1 MSANRAALLLL
12 LCGLLLAPAVY
23 GAEQAVSPV
32 AQPVGLGTASPELAP
47 PDAAPADGV
56 EPDPVAARAL
66 EEVKAGDEPEPE
78 ESGMPGGIKHV
89 TLTNRTSFGMVGP
102 TMFFEYGLQAEIAS
116 RHFGVKLHWA
126 YWDPIESLVG
136 LSYSLG
142 FGFHYYPF
150 GAGPNGLYVG
160 PGFQFTNISRNP
172 DPMREAQ
179 RVLRNRLVQEN
190 LAKNPPADEA
200 RAPFADPV
208 DFGMIINHRT
218 GVGRQFNLLTPM
230 VEVGYRHSWPERES
244 PAYFTL
250 GIEAMLGYALSDLV
264 NYWDSGF
271 TFTLSPQMGIT
282 W

>member
-1 MSANRAALLLL
+1 MSASRAALVVV
-12 LCGLLLAPAVY
+12 LCCLFLAPAVH
-23 GAEQAVSPV
+23 GAEQAVSATVP
-32 AQPVGLGTASPELAP
+32 AALDTATPPPPPVGASPDEA
-47 PDAAPADGV
+47 V
-56 EPDPVAARAL
+56 EADPVVNGSAVESKVETVEDVA
-66 EEVKAGDEPEPE
+66 EEGA
-78 ESGMPGGIKHV
+78 MPGGIKHV
-89 TLTNRTSFGMVGP
+89 TLTNRVGFGMVGP
-102 TMFFEYGLQAEIAS
+102 TMFFEYGFQAEIAS
-116 RHFGVKLHWA
+116 RHLGIKLHWA
-126 YWDPIESLVG
+126 YWDPIENLVG
-136 LSYSLG
+136 LSFSLG

-179 RVLRNRLVQEN
+179 RVIRNRLVQEN
-190 LAKNPPADEA
+190 LAANPPQEGA
-200 RAPFADPV
+200 RMPPADPV

-250 GIEAMLGYALSDLV
+250 GIEAMVGYAVSDVV

-271 TFTLSPQMGIT
+271 TFTLNPQMGIT